1 MKRCTILCTTPVL
14 NENISI
20 NIRSRIPS
28 TGGRHTVEGAYDYVY
43 KPLLLEL
50 HRNKRLLGSLFWMD
64 CERPDETACVVQ
76 FHSQHPEHVNQEILK
91 KLSQDVSPVRLV
103 FATIALGM
111 GCDLRHVKR
120 VIHACPPST
129 LESYTQ
135 EIGRAG
141 RDGSIAQAMLY
152 YNATDLAHRYVDKA
166 IKDFFKSNKST
177 VQECCDICA
186 NYEQLEKHT
195 TFPSLEQRHQVMRA
209 IRFSNTAQEI
219 EFNFHLSPIVGS
231 AIQSIISHVLQ

>member
-1 MKRCTILCTTPVL
+1 VPLNSILQQEIQKLKDQVLHLKTGISFEQKSNISYFLAVTATASQTAQRDIHRSLGMKRCTILCTTPVL

-129 LESYTQ
+129 IESYTQ

-141 RDGSIAQAMLY
+141 RDGSIAQAMLFDWYATANIVWFPDRSPLRY
-152 YNATDLAHRYVDKA
+152 Y
-166 IKDFFKSNKST
+166 
-177 VQECCDICA
+177 
-186 NYEQLEKHT
+186 
-195 TFPSLEQRHQVMRA
+195 SL
-209 IRFSNTAQEI
+209 
-219 EFNFHLSPIVGS
+219 
-231 AIQSIISHVLQ
+231 